1 MDEHLVALEKRM
13 QQLQEAL
20 RQALTQQDN
29 AQVNVLGEEL
39 TRTRHA
45 WNVLCGLSDVPEVA
59 QPEVQPEIRPEPAL
73 AVVEPNQGVPVRDQV
88 HQALALLTVPAS
100 PKLLS
105 QVHQA
110 FFSSPLNTARMTTL
124 RRDEERSFRSAPYG
138 RAYYICPALTS
149 DLLSPARALLALS
162 TWPLEQRLVGPLTQ
176 RIHFLTSALRLA
188 DAAEH
193 LAGEAG
199 MPQPV
204 QQLLLHYSRNI
215 HGDTPRG
222 PLDLDALRRAAA
234 AELAIHADDD
244 ADTRAEAA
252 QRARQ
257 QLGDAEQ
264 IFGNILRNTARLRR
278 TS

>member
-20 RQALTQQDN
+20 RQALTQHDD
-29 AQVNVLGEEL
+29 AQVNVLGKEL
-39 TRTRHA
+39 TRIRHA
-45 WNVLCGLSDVPEVA
+45 WDVLCGLSDVPDTTPPEA
-59 QPEVQPEIRPEPAL
+59 QPEVRPEPVLTVA
-73 AVVEPNQGVPVRDQV
+73 EPPQGVPVRDQV

-110 FFSSPLNTARMTTL
+110 FFSSPLNTARLTTL

-138 RAYYICPALTS
+138 RAYYICPALTF
-149 DLLSPARALLALS
+149 DLLSPARGLLALS

-176 RIHFLTSALRLA
+176 RVHFLTSALRLA

-222 PLDLDALRRAAA
+222 PLDLEALRRAAA
-234 AELAIHADDD
+234 AELEIHADDD

-252 QRARQ
+252 QRARE
-257 QLGDAEQ
+257 QLGDVEQ
-264 IFGNILRNTARLRR
+264 IFGNILRDTARLRR

>member
-1 MDEHLVALEKRM
+1 MDEHLVALETRM
-13 QQLQEAL
+13 QQLQEAI
-20 RQALTQQDN
+20 RQALTQHDSV
-29 AQVNVLGEEL
+29 QVKLLGEEL
-39 TRTRHA
+39 ARTRGA
-45 WNVLCGLSDVPEVA
+45 WNVLCGLSEVPDTTQLEV
-59 QPEVQPEIRPEPAL
+59 RPETAPTVA
-73 AVVEPNQGVPVRDQV
+73 EPHQVVPVRDQV

-110 FFSSPLNTARMTTL
+110 FFSSPLNTARLTTL

-149 DLLSPARALLALS
+149 DLLSPARGLLALS

-176 RIHFLTSALRLA
+176 RVHFLTSALRLA

-193 LAGEAG
+193 LAGDTG

-234 AELAIHADDD
+234 AELEIHADDD

-257 QLGDAEQ
+257 QLGDVEQ
-264 IFGNILRNTARLRR
+264 IFGNILRSTARLRR

>member
-13 QQLQEAL
+13 QQLQEAI
-20 RQALTQQDN
+20 RQALAEHDN
-29 AQVNVLGEEL
+29 AQASRLGAEL
-39 TRTRHA
+39 TRTQHA
-45 WNVLCGLSDVPEVA
+45 WNVLCGLSDVPDTARPESK
-59 QPEVQPEIRPEPAL
+59 PEVQPEPAPAVAEPH
-73 AVVEPNQGVPVRDQV
+73 QGVPVRDQV
-88 HQALALLTVPAS
+88 HQALTLLTVPAS

-110 FFSSPLNTARMTTL
+110 FFSSPLNTARLTTL
-124 RRDEERSFRSAPYG
+124 RRDEERSFRAAPYG
-138 RAYYICPALTS
+138 RAYYICPALTA
-149 DLLSPARALLALS
+149 DLLSPARGLLALS
-162 TWPLEQRLVGPLTQ
+162 TWPLEERLVGPLTQ
-176 RIHFLTSALRLA
+176 RVHFLTSALRLA

-193 LAGEAG
+193 LAGETG

-215 HGDTPRG
+215 HGDTTRG
-222 PLDLDALRRAAA
+222 PLDLAALRQAAA
-234 AELAIHADDD
+234 AELEIHADDD

-252 QRARQ
+252 RRARQ

>member
-13 QQLQEAL
+13 QHLQEAI
-20 RQALTQQDN
+20 RQALTERDT
-29 AQVNVLGEEL
+29 AQVNLLGEEL
-39 TRTRHA
+39 TRAQRA
-45 WNVLCGLSDVPEVA
+45 WNVLCGISDGPERA
-59 QPEVQPEIRPEPAL
+59 HPEPAP
-73 AVVEPNQGVPVRDQV
+73 AEPSHSGLPVRDQV
-88 HQALALLTVPAS
+88 HQALTLLAAPAS

-110 FFSSPLNTARMTTL
+110 FFSGPLNTARLTTL

-138 RAYYICPALTS
+138 RAYYICPALTA

-162 TWPLEQRLVGPLTQ
+162 TWPLEQRVVGPLTQ
-176 RIHFLTSALRLA
+176 RVHFLTSALRLA

-193 LAGEAG
+193 LGSETELPPPA
-199 MPQPV
+199 

-215 HGDTPRG
+215 HGNTTRG
-222 PLDLDALRRAAA
+222 PLDLAALRRAAT
-234 AELAIHADDD
+234 AELEIHADDD

-252 QRARQ
+252 RRARR

-264 IFGNILRNTARLRR
+264 IFGNILRNTTRLRR

>member
-20 RQALTQQDN
+20 RQALTQHDN
-29 AQVNVLGEEL
+29 AQVKVLGEEL

-45 WNVLCGLSDVPEVA
+45 WNVLCGLSEVPDTA
-59 QPEVQPEIRPEPAL
+59 QPEVQPEARPEPTQT
-73 AVVEPNQGVPVRDQV
+73 VTESNQGVPVRDQV

-110 FFSSPLNTARMTTL
+110 FFSSPLNTARLTTL

-149 DLLSPARALLALS
+149 DLLSPARGLLALS

-176 RIHFLTSALRLA
+176 RVHFLTAALRLA

-193 LAGEAG
+193 LAGETG
-199 MPQPV
+199 VPQPV

-234 AELAIHADDD
+234 AELEIHADDD

-252 QRARQ
+252 QRARE
-257 QLGDAEQ
+257 QLGDVEQ
-264 IFGNILRNTARLRR
+264 IFGNILRDTARLRR

>member
-20 RQALTQQDN
+20 RQALTQHDD
-29 AQVNVLGEEL
+29 AQVNALGKEL
-39 TRTRHA
+39 TRIRHA
-45 WNVLCGLSDVPEVA
+45 WDVLCGLSDVPDTP
-59 QPEVQPEIRPEPAL
+59 PEVQPEVRPEPVLTVA
-73 AVVEPNQGVPVRDQV
+73 EPNQGVPVRDQV

-105 QVHQA
+105 HVHQA
-110 FFSSPLNTARMTTL
+110 FFSSPLNTARLTTL

-138 RAYYICPALTS
+138 RAYYICPALTF
-149 DLLSPARALLALS
+149 DLLSPARGLLALS

-176 RIHFLTSALRLA
+176 RVHFLTSALRLA

-215 HGDTPRG
+215 HGDTSRG
-222 PLDLDALRRAAA
+222 LLDLDALRRAAA
-234 AELAIHADDD
+234 AELEIHADDD

>member
-20 RQALTQQDN
+20 RQALTQHDD
-29 AQVNVLGEEL
+29 AQVNALGKEL
-39 TRTRHA
+39 TRIRHA
-45 WNVLCGLSDVPEVA
+45 WDVLCGLSDVPDTP
-59 QPEVQPEIRPEPAL
+59 PEVQPEVRPEPVLTVA
-73 AVVEPNQGVPVRDQV
+73 EPNQGVPVRDQV

-105 QVHQA
+105 HVHQA
-110 FFSSPLNTARMTTL
+110 FFSSPLNTARLTTL

-138 RAYYICPALTS
+138 RAYYICPALTF
-149 DLLSPARALLALS
+149 DLLSPARGLLALS

-176 RIHFLTSALRLA
+176 RVHFLTSALRLA

-215 HGDTPRG
+215 HGDTSRG
-222 PLDLDALRRAAA
+222 LLDLDALRRAAA
-234 AELAIHADDD
+234 AELEIHADDD

-252 QRARQ
+252 PRARE
-257 QLGDAEQ
+257 QLGDVEQ
-264 IFGNILRNTARLRR
+264 IFGNILRDTARLRR

>member
-1 MDEHLVALEKRM
+1 MDEHLVALEKHM
-13 QQLQEAL
+13 QQLQEAI
-20 RQALTQQDN
+20 RQALTQHDS
-29 AQVNVLGEEL
+29 AQVDLLGEEL
-39 TRTRHA
+39 TRTQRA
-45 WNVLCGLSDVPEVA
+45 WNVLCGISDSGSPDTVQSAPAPTDAETVPSG
-59 QPEVQPEIRPEPAL
+59 L
-73 AVVEPNQGVPVRDQV
+73 TVRDQV
-88 HQALALLTVPAS
+88 HQALTLLTVPAS

-105 QVHQA
+105 QVHHA
-110 FFSSPLNTARMTTL
+110 FFSGPLNTARLTTL
-124 RRDEERSFRSAPYG
+124 RRDEERSFRSAPYA
-138 RAYYICPALTS
+138 RAYYICPALTF

-176 RIHFLTSALRLA
+176 RVHFLTSALRLA

-193 LAGEAG
+193 LVGETEL
-199 MPQPV
+199 PQPL

-215 HGDTPRG
+215 HGDTTRG

-234 AELAIHADDD
+234 AELEIHADDD

-252 QRARQ
+252 RRARQ

-264 IFGNILRNTARLRR
+264 IFGNILRNVSRLRR

>member
-13 QQLQEAL
+13 QQLQEAI
-20 RQALTQQDN
+20 RQALTQHDT
-29 AQVNVLGEEL
+29 AQVSHLGEEL
-39 TRTRHA
+39 TRTQRA
-45 WNVLCGLSDVPEVA
+45 WKVLCGISDGPDAA
-59 QPEVQPEIRPEPAL
+59 QSEPAPTV
-73 AVVEPNQGVPVRDQV
+73 AEPNPGGLPVRDQV

-110 FFSSPLNTARMTTL
+110 FFSSPLNTARLTTL
-124 RRDEERSFRSAPYG
+124 RRDEERSFRSAPYA

-162 TWPLEQRLVGPLTQ
+162 TWPLEQRMVGPLTQ
-176 RIHFLTSALRLA
+176 RVHFLTSALRLA
-188 DAAEH
+188 DSAEQ
-193 LAGEAG
+193 LTSDTEL
-199 MPQPV
+199 PQPV
-204 QQLLLHYSRNI
+204 QQLLLNYSRNI
-215 HGDTPRG
+215 HGDTARG

-234 AELAIHADDD
+234 AELEIHADDD

-252 QRARQ
+252 RRARQ

-264 IFGNILRNTARLRR
+264 IFGNTLRNTTRLHR

>member
-20 RQALTQQDN
+20 RQALTQHDN
-29 AQVNVLGEEL
+29 AQVGLLGEQL

-45 WNVLCGLSDVPEVA
+45 WNVLCGLSDVPDTV
-59 QPEVQPEIRPEPAL
+59 QPEVRPEPAQTIT
-73 AVVEPNQGVPVRDQV
+73 EPKQGVPVRDQV

-110 FFSSPLNTARMTTL
+110 FFSSPLNTARLTTL

-149 DLLSPARALLALS
+149 DLLSPARGLLALS

-176 RIHFLTSALRLA
+176 RVHFLTSALRLA

-215 HGDTPRG
+215 HGDTLRG

-234 AELAIHADDD
+234 AELEIHADDD

-252 QRARQ
+252 HRARG
-257 QLGDAEQ
+257 QLGDVEQ
-264 IFGNILRNTARLRR
+264 IFGNILRDTARLRR

>member
-13 QQLQEAL
+13 QHLQEAI
-20 RQALTQQDN
+20 RQALTERDT
-29 AQVNVLGEEL
+29 AQVNLLGEEL
-39 TRTRHA
+39 TRTQRA
-45 WNVLCGLSDVPEVA
+45 WNVLCGISDGLETA
-59 QPEVQPEIRPEPAL
+59 RPEPAS
-73 AVVEPNQGVPVRDQV
+73 APAEPSHRGLPVRDQV
-88 HQALALLTVPAS
+88 HQALTLLAAPAS

-110 FFSSPLNTARMTTL
+110 FYSSPLNTARLTTL

-162 TWPLEQRLVGPLTQ
+162 TWPLEQRVVGPLTQ
-176 RIHFLTSALRLA
+176 RVHFLTSALRLA

-193 LAGEAG
+193 LAGEAELS
-199 MPQPV
+199 PPA

-215 HGDTPRG
+215 HGDTTQG
-222 PLDLDALRRAAA
+222 PLDLAALRRAAA
-234 AELAIHADDD
+234 AELEIHADDD

-252 QRARQ
+252 RRARQ